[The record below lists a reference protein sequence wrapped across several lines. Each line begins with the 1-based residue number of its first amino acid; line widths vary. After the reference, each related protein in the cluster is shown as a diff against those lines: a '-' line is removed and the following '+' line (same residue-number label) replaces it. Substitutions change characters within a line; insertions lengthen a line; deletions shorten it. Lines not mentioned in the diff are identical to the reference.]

1 MQKNSKYAIRAFVNK
16 SNRHSSYNAH
26 FARIFFL
33 NTELK
38 KKVNNNQSITN
49 EETDIL
55 SS

>member
-1 MQKNSKYAIRAFVNK
+1 MQKNGKYAIRASVNK
-16 SNRHSSYNAH
+16 SKRHSSYNAR

-38 KKVNNNQSITN
+38 KKVNNNQPIAN

-55 SS
+55 AS